1 MQQTVKKEVRSNK
14 RKKNITCE
22 MKNSISKSFTY
33 LFWVVLLVIA
43 IFFFIRTATTI
54 SDGISLYKIAVDEKS
69 ISSKVKEITSDKD
82 YISLSKISG
91 YFLSAIVSV
100 EDHRF
105 FYHHGIDFIATT
117 RALITN
123 FINGKTISGGSTITQ
138 QLAKNMYFSFD
149 KKYSRKIA
157 ELIVALRLE
166 QEYSKEQILE
176 LYCNIIYFGNGY
188 YGIRQAA
195 NGYFNV
201 PPDQLTLEQAVILA
215 GIPKAPS
222 TYNVYS
228 MDKRTLERAK
238 TVLYSMIKNGYISYE
253 NASKLNFLSNN

>member
-1 MQQTVKKEVRSNK
+1 MQQTLIKKVEPTK
-14 RKKNITCE
+14 IEKKVTCE
-22 MKNSISKSFTY
+22 IKNSISRSFTY
-33 LFWVVLLVIA
+33 IFWILILAIA

-54 SDGISLYKIAVDEKS
+54 SDGISLYKITVDEKS
-69 ISSKVKEITSDKD
+69 ISSKVEELTSDKD
-82 YISLSKISG
+82 FVSLSKISG

-222 TYNVYS
+222 IYNIKS
-228 MDKRTLERAK
+228 MDERTMERTK
-238 TVLYSMIKNGYISYE
+238 IVLYSMIKNGYISYE
-253 NASKLNFLSNN
+253 NALKLNFLSTE

>member
-1 MQQTVKKEVRSNK
+1 MQQTLIKKVEPTK
-14 RKKNITCE
+14 IEKKVTCE
-22 MKNSISKSFTY
+22 IKNSISRSFTY
-33 LFWVVLLVIA
+33 IFWILILAIA

-82 YISLSKISG
+82 YINLSKISG

-149 KKYSRKIA
+149 KKYSRKVA

-176 LYCNIIYFGNGY
+176 LYCNLIYFGNGY

-195 NGYFNV
+195 KGYFNV
-201 PPDQLTLEQAVILA
+201 QPDQLTLEQSIILA

-253 NASKLNFLSNN
+253 NASKLNFLSTE